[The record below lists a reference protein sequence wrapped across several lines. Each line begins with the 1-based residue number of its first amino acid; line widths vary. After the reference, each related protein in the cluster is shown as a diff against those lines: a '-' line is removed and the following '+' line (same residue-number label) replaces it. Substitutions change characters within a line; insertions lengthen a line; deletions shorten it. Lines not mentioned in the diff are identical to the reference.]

1 MRCLC
6 FLLAACFAQVS
17 FAQMYVRTKKNIGF
31 YTGVTYKN
39 AQMNTLS
46 VGITKSLWRY
56 IEPEIGLRAS
66 LPISAS
72 ADNNQMDNVY
82 ITSSLNFRKSLMA
95 INQRKKG
102 RSCRGEVLEIFVAP
116 EYHVLIK
123 SQTNRYDVG
132 QFSLRGGFGIFHYQ
146 TGNSKR
152 IKSWNVKGQL
162 YYRYV
167 PGPVTSSMSIK
178 NEFGIQLR
186 IFKFKT
192 YDFVE

>member
-1 MRCLC
+1 
-6 FLLAACFAQVS
+6 
-17 FAQMYVRTKKNIGF
+17 MYVRTKKNIGF
-31 YTGVTYKN
+31 YTGVTFKN

-167 PGPVTSSMSIK
+167 
-178 NEFGIQLR
+178 
-186 IFKFKT
+186 
-192 YDFVE
+192 